1 MQQGKIIKQFYLD
14 NPIGIYLLIFLIP
27 IYPKLFALGI
37 LILLIDLSVRR
48 FIFKEKRSRSKLSFR
63 EGNFWLIIFFLLH
76 IIGVSYSENISFAWM
91 DIGMKLSFIVFP
103 IIFILNPIKINWEKL
118 ASYFILGALVSVLI
132 CFIMASINYYNTGY
146 YAHYFDS
153 RLSFMMHRSY
163 WATYLVMASLFS
175 WFLHYRNNINL
186 LKLLFLFIIFSA
198 FIFMSGSKMGI
209 ILLLISTLIWIFII
223 MLNRKA
229 YAFGVFTALFLVVIG
244 FSVDYFAPQLSS
256 RIHNSINSITTTNKI
271 DPKTTESNASRILV
285 WRSSK
290 KIISN
295 NFFFGVGT
303 GDIKDELKKQNLES
317 GYTGVANLNM
327 NAHNQFLNTHV
338 ALGVFGSLSL
348 LFAFITAFYNGIRK
362 RIIVLPLVV
371 LILFLSLLTE
381 SFFETQAVIVPGA
394 FILSLIANYSTTSAV
409 KD

>member
-27 IYPKLFALGI
+27 IYPKLFSLGI

-63 EGNFWLIIFFLLH
+63 EGNFLLIIFFLLH
-76 IIGVSYSENISFAWM
+76 IFGVSYSENISFAWM

-256 RIHNSINSITTTNKI
+256 RNHNSINSITTTNKI
-271 DPKTTESNASRILV
+271 DPKTTESNA
-285 WRSSK
+285 
-290 KIISN
+290 
-295 NFFFGVGT
+295 
-303 GDIKDELKKQNLES
+303 
-317 GYTGVANLNM
+317 
-327 NAHNQFLNTHV
+327 
-338 ALGVFGSLSL
+338 
-348 LFAFITAFYNGIRK
+348 
-362 RIIVLPLVV
+362 
-371 LILFLSLLTE
+371 
-381 SFFETQAVIVPGA
+381 
-394 FILSLIANYSTTSAV
+394 
-409 KD
+409 